1 MDYIGACVLTDSWI
15 DGAAERVVAE
25 YQKSYDASG
34 IKPLEKQIRDAD
46 KEIDQLVDA
55 LISAT
60 AEAARRRIN
69 ERIETAEARKQAL
82 EADLASLRI
91 ASRVQIKKEDIVV
104 WLNQFRTGDRSDLE
118 YRKKVIDLF
127 VNAIYLYDDSFKL
140 FLNVADSAQVTYAD
154 AVALAPPSVS
164 DFGASGV
171 PEKQLISFW
180 NQLLFF
186 FCAALPQ
193 EHKTAPLI

>member
-1 MDYIGACVLTDSWI
+1 MRRADDRGVRARQARSDVLLLHLRRAEEAAHLQKRNERKDELEASIVDYIGSCVLTDSWI

-91 ASRVQIKKEDIVV
+91 ASRVQIKK
-104 WLNQFRTGDRSDLE
+104 RTSSYGSTSSAPATDPIWNTAKSHRFIRKRDL
-118 YRKKVIDLF
+118 
-127 VNAIYLYDDSFKL
+127 
-140 FLNVADSAQVTYAD
+140 
-154 AVALAPPSVS
+154 SVR
-164 DFGASGV
+164 
-171 PEKQLISFW
+171 
-180 NQLLFF
+180 
-186 FCAALPQ
+186 
-193 EHKTAPLI
+193 

>member
-1 MDYIGACVLTDSWI
+1 MRPDGQLDRRRSRACCGGIS
-15 DGAAERVVAE
+15 
-25 YQKSYDASG
+25 KSYDASG

-91 ASRVQIKKEDIVV
+91 ASRVQIKK
-104 WLNQFRTGDRSDLE
+104 RTSSYGST
-118 YRKKVIDLF
+118 
-127 VNAIYLYDDSFKL
+127 S
-140 FLNVADSAQVTYAD
+140 S
-154 AVALAPPSVS
+154 ALATDP
-164 DFGASGV
+164 
-171 PEKQLISFW
+171 IW
-180 NQLLFF
+180 N
-186 FCAALPQ
+186 
-193 EHKTAPLI
+193 TAKRL